1 MNSFDLPAIDAV
13 RAHPGL
19 GRSKDQFLI
28 GDMSQ
33 TAARFAAMPANNQSR
48 RNCSAGNDWT
58 GGMAYDD
65 SLRRVHEGCNEAAT
79 KSDAYLSK
87 LEARDFVSRKF
98 VTVASVAGGLP
109 CVPAALAG
117 HPLAMRQ
124 RRRQMTDS
132 APLAIIVDVA
142 SSGSIRAPQLEKRGG
157 AVTALVRLL
166 SAVRPVSL
174 YIGCSVTLG
183 GTRDATHVFCRM
195 DTAPIDL
202 ARTAHMLT
210 HASVARGMFYGLCY
224 ERGGAHGDERR
235 LKWPYAEG
243 PKLIRA
249 HAHAILSRAIPEA
262 TESLYIGA
270 AFEGDE
276 CIDQPEKWLQTMLE
290 AHGGQPVTEAA

>member
-13 RAHPGL
+13 RARVGL
-19 GRSKDQFLI
+19 SRAKDQFLI
-28 GDMSQ
+28 GDMAQ
-33 TAARFAAMPANNQSR
+33 TTARFATLPTDHHSR
-48 RNCSAGNDWT
+48 SQCTAGNDWT

-65 SLRRVHEGCNEAAT
+65 SLRRVHEGCTAAAA

-87 LEARDFVSRKF
+87 FEARDFVSRKF
-98 VTVASVAGGLP
+98 VTVAAVAGGLP
-109 CVPAALAG
+109 CVPAMLAG

-157 AVTALVRLL
+157 AITALVRLL

-183 GTRDATHVFCRM
+183 GTYDATHVFCRM

-210 HASVARGMFYGLCY
+210 HASVARAMFYGIAY
-224 ERGGAHGDERR
+224 ERAGAGKHGNR
-235 LKWPYAEG
+235 LHWPYAADPEV
-243 PKLIRA
+243 IRA

-270 AFEGDE
+270 AFERDE
-276 CIDQPEKWLQTMLE
+276 CIDKPQQWLQTMLE
-290 AHGGQPVTEAA
+290 RHGGQPVTEAA

>member
-1 MNSFDLPAIDAV
+1 MHSFDLPAIDAI
-13 RAHPGL
+13 RNHPGL
-19 GRSKDQFLI
+19 GRSKDMFLI

-33 TAARFAAMPANNQSR
+33 TAARFAAVPETHASR

-58 GGMAYDD
+58 GSMAWDD
-65 SLRRVHEGCNEAAT
+65 SLRRVHEGCNAAAA

-109 CVPAALAG
+109 CVPAMLAG

-142 SSGSIRAPQLEKRGG
+142 SSGSVKASELEKRGG
-157 AVTALVRLL
+157 AITALVRLL

-183 GTRDATHVFCRM
+183 GTKDATHVFCRM
-195 DTAPIDL
+195 DTSPIDL

-210 HASVARGMFYGLCY
+210 HASVARGMFYALCY
-224 ERGGAHGDERR
+224 ERGGAQGDERS

-270 AFEGDE
+270 AFETDE

-290 AHGGQPVTEAA
+290 RHGGQPVTEAA

>member
-1 MNSFDLPAIDAV
+1 MNAFDLPAIDV
-13 RAHPGL
+13 IRNHPGL

-28 GDMSQ
+28 GDMAQ
-33 TAARFAAMPANNQSR
+33 TAARFAAVRENHPSR
-48 RNCSAGNDWT
+48 ISCHEGNDWT
-58 GGMAYDD
+58 GSMAWDE

-109 CVPAALAG
+109 CVPAMLAG

-142 SSGSIRAPQLEKRGG
+142 SSGSVKASELEKRGG
-157 AVTALVRLL
+157 AITALVRLL

-183 GTRDATHVFCRM
+183 GTKDAVHVFCRM

-202 ARTAHMLT
+202 ARTAHMIT
-210 HASVARGMFYGLCY
+210 HASVARGMFYALCY
-224 ERGGAHGDERR
+224 ERGGAQGDERS

-262 TESLYIGA
+262 AESLYVGA
-270 AFEGDE
+270 AFEGDD

-290 AHGGQPVTEAA
+290 RHGGQPVTEAA

>member
-1 MNSFDLPAIDAV
+1 MNAFDLPAIDAI

-19 GRSKDQFLI
+19 GRSKDMFLI
-28 GDMSQ
+28 GDMAQ
-33 TAARFAAMPANNQSR
+33 TAARFAAVPENHPSR
-48 RNCSAGNDWT
+48 ISCHEGNDWT
-58 GGMAYDD
+58 GRVAYDE
-65 SLRRVHEGCNEAAT
+65 SLRRVHEGCTAAAA

-132 APLAIIVDVA
+132 APLAIVVDVA
-142 SSGSIRAPQLEKRGG
+142 SSGSVRASELEKRGG
-157 AVTALVRLL
+157 AITALVRLL

-183 GTRDATHVFCRM
+183 GTKDATHVFCRM

-210 HASVARGMFYGLCY
+210 HASVARGMFYALCY
-224 ERGGAHGDERR
+224 QRGGAQGDERS

-270 AFEGDE
+270 AFETDD
-276 CIDQPEKWLQTMLE
+276 CIDQPEKWLQAMLE